1 MTVVGAHPD
10 HPAVDED
17 RTLRRAVDALSLAF
31 VVVDARGHLQ
41 HVNRAA
47 WDLMGVPE
55 HRREEGGPFRFSSD
69 EWTVHDELGDL
80 VPLDHRPTI
89 RALHGVAVRGE
100 IVQLRKP
107 GDAEPV
113 WLLVDAAPL
122 RAADGAIDGA
132 VTTFVDVTERRLAEV
147 RRRDAQRLE
156 TVGMLAGGIAHD
168 FNNVLTAIL
177 GHADLA
183 RSDLGEA
190 GLADDHPAVRSLE
203 QVGTAATRAASMV
216 RQLLAFSR
224 RGEAV
229 ADPVSVS
236 QVVVEMTSLL
246 RRLLPADL
254 RFEVDAD
261 PDAGEAAVTRA
272 RLEQVVLNLVANAR
286 DASPSGGTVRV
297 EIRGATTLP
306 AGTVIGPA
314 ADPPRHGWV
323 ALRVEDAGMGIAPE
337 LVPRVFDP
345 FFTTKER
352 DGTGIGLATV
362 REIVLGADG
371 SLTVETRPGRGTAIT
386 VLLPRVAVDGPR
398 ASDRAATT
406 PDPRPSP
413 RGHETV
419 LLVDDDHGVRALARA
434 ILQAHGY
441 FVLEASSGLDAL
453 RVAAGHPHA
462 IDVLVADV
470 VLPGLRGPQLAEWLR
485 IERPDLAVLLLT
497 GSESAPPQ
505 DARPDDDVL
514 LKPFEPAALLTQVR
528 AALDRAAR

>member
-1 MTVVGAHPD
+1 VASARSD
-10 HPAVDED
+10 HPTVDEEH
-17 RTLRRAVDALSLAF
+17 TLRRAVEALALAF
-31 VVVDARGHLQ
+31 VVVDTEAHVQ

-47 WDLMGVPE
+47 WELLGVPE
-55 HRREEGGPFRFSSD
+55 DQREEGGAFRFIGAG
-69 EWTVHDELGDL
+69 WTIHDELGEL
-80 VPLDHRPTI
+80 IAFEHRPLV
-89 RALHGVAVRGE
+89 RALHGEAVRSE
-100 IVQLRKP
+100 IIQVRKP

-113 WLLVDAAPL
+113 WLLVDALPL
-122 RAADGAIDGA
+122 RADDGTIDGA
-132 VTTFVDVTERRLAEV
+132 VTTFVDITERRLIEV

-156 TVGMLAGGIAHD
+156 TVGLLAGGIAHD
-168 FNNVLTAIL
+168 FNNILTAIL

-183 RSDLGEA
+183 RADLEEA
-190 GLADDHPAVRSLE
+190 GLAGDHPAVRSLD

-224 RGEAV
+224 RGDAPAEA
-229 ADPVSVS
+229 VSVS
-236 QVVVEMTSLL
+236 HVVEEMTSLL

-261 PDAGEAAVTRA
+261 PDAGEVAVMRA

-286 DASPSGGTVRV
+286 DASSSGGTVRV
-297 EIRGATTLP
+297 EIRAAMARP
-306 AGTVIGPA
+306 AGTVVGPA
-314 ADPPRHGWV
+314 DDPPRHGWV
-323 ALRVEDAGMGIAPE
+323 ALRVQDTGMGIAPE

-345 FFTTKER
+345 FFTTKDS

-362 REIVLGADG
+362 REIVLGAEG

-386 VLLPRVAVDGPR
+386 VLLPRVAAVHPAPEGGPAPSVDREPGPR
-398 ASDRAATT
+398 GREA
-406 PDPRPSP
+406 
-413 RGHETV
+413 V
-419 LLVDDDHGVRALARA
+419 LLVDDDHGVRTLARA
-434 ILQAHGY
+434 ILQAQGY
-441 FVLEASSGLDAL
+441 HVLEASNGLDAL
-453 RVAAGHPHA
+453 RVAAGHPDD

-497 GSESAPPQ
+497 GSESDPPE

-514 LKPFEPAALLTQVR
+514 LKPFEPAALLARVR